1 MKVVKITVTDIGG
14 TYRDVADAA
23 RTTIGLKEGK
33 KEISESYM
41 YKMWKKKG
49 VEIMKIKLK
58 GPIDNYCQ
66 RCLEVRNMELPN
78 CERECEYYRRGL
90 QVNPII
96 YEEVKRNENR

>member
-1 MKVVKITVTDIGG
+1 MEVVKITVTDIGG

-58 GPIDNYCQ
+58 TTS
-66 RCLEVRNMELPN
+66 R
-78 CERECEYYRRGL
+78 
-90 QVNPII
+90 
-96 YEEVKRNENR
+96 

>member
-1 MKVVKITVTDIGG
+1 MEVVKITVTDIGG

-41 YKMWKKKG
+41 YKMWKK
-49 VEIMKIKLK
+49 K

>member
-1 MKVVKITVTDIGG
+1 MNNMEVAKITVTDIGG

-66 RCLEVRNMELPN
+66 RCLEVRNMETVKENVNIIEEGYKLILLFM
-78 CERECEYYRRGL
+78 RR
-90 QVNPII
+90 
-96 YEEVKRNENR
+96 